1 MRRSAVRCAKVAER
15 LRLWFY
21 YVRYYVLHVS
31 LEKVWLS
38 GRKESF
44 QSVLIIAIDSN
55 NKLIL
60 ISVDAI
66 ISHL

>member
-1 MRRSAVRCAKVAER
+1 M
-15 LRLWFY
+15 
-21 YVRYYVLHVS
+21 LHVS

-38 GRKESF
+38 GRKENF

>member
-1 MRRSAVRCAKVAER
+1 M
-15 LRLWFY
+15 
-21 YVRYYVLHVS
+21 LHVS
-31 LEKVWLS
+31 LAKLWLS

-44 QSVLIIAIDSN
+44 QFVLIIAIDNN

-60 ISVDAI
+60 IIMDAI

>member
-1 MRRSAVRCAKVAER
+1 M
-15 LRLWFY
+15 LWFY

-66 ISHL
+66 ISYL